1 MSMLTIAIPQFVEN
15 LRKNIQGVETTEELL
30 IRTLIAV
37 GSVVVLLLLRNII
50 SGGILT
56 VIGKTFCRRKPRVQ
70 SLIKD
75 GLKKPLAFFLVL
87 AGIALGLQ
95 IIAPSGELHKIG
107 LFLIKAGGIVCACW
121 GGVRLLNGEL
131 DNYTFDTAAGEDK
144 TRLTAFRFIS
154 NVAKIVIICIGAFLG
169 GGSGVIIKPLLTL
182 LVDDTTEVINFISSV
197 SVFAMSCSS
206 TVKHLRAKT
215 KVDFK
220 TVLLISA
227 GSILG
232 GFAGKHIFDLFN
244 RLLSDNLAMA
254 YQAVML
260 ACLLTVAL
268 WYVNKGKKS
277 FHLKNPI
284 TILLGGVVL
293 GILSSFLGIGGGPI
307 NIMFFLLFFSMSMK
321 EATVYSVAV
330 IFFSQ
335 LSKLVTYVATAT
347 VPKFDYRILLIAA
360 PAAVI
365 AGIIGAALN
374 KKANNKIVTRVFSAV
389 LGVFICLNIY
399 NAITGFMAG

>member
-154 NVAKIVIICIGAFLG
+154 NVAKIVIICIGA
-169 GGSGVIIKPLLTL
+169 L
-182 LVDDTTEVINFISSV
+182 LVLE
-197 SVFAMSCSS
+197 
-206 TVKHLRAKT
+206 
-215 KVDFK
+215 
-220 TVLLISA
+220 
-227 GSILG
+227 
-232 GFAGKHIFDLFN
+232 
-244 RLLSDNLAMA
+244 
-254 YQAVML
+254 
-260 ACLLTVAL
+260 
-268 WYVNKGKKS
+268 
-277 FHLKNPI
+277 
-284 TILLGGVVL
+284 LLGYSATR
-293 GILSSFLGIGGGPI
+293 IFAALGIGGVAVAFACKDAVENLISGFIIVFNKPFRVGDFIAVGELSGTVEDIAVRSTTLRALDGDRYVLPNTALTNQSII
-307 NIMFFLLFFSMSMK
+307 NYADMEKRLINQTFTLHYKHSRTDLERFEQDLRALLQADPAVVQDDIRTDFVNYGAHGMDVQVYYYVIAPTVVELGQIKNRLNLQIK
-321 EATVYSVAV
+321 ELLDKEGFELAYNSATVYLE
-330 IFFSQ
+330 Q
-335 LSKLVTYVATAT
+335 ETEGK
-347 VPKFDYRILLIAA
+347 DQ
-360 PAAVI
+360 
-365 AGIIGAALN
+365 
-374 KKANNKIVTRVFSAV
+374 
-389 LGVFICLNIY
+389 
-399 NAITGFMAG
+399 

>member
-154 NVAKIVIICIGAFLG
+154 NVAKIVIICIGA
-169 GGSGVIIKPLLTL
+169 L
-182 LVDDTTEVINFISSV
+182 LVLE
-197 SVFAMSCSS
+197 
-206 TVKHLRAKT
+206 
-215 KVDFK
+215 
-220 TVLLISA
+220 
-227 GSILG
+227 
-232 GFAGKHIFDLFN
+232 
-244 RLLSDNLAMA
+244 
-254 YQAVML
+254 
-260 ACLLTVAL
+260 
-268 WYVNKGKKS
+268 
-277 FHLKNPI
+277 
-284 TILLGGVVL
+284 LLGY
-293 GILSSFLGIGGGPI
+293 S
-307 NIMFFLLFFSMSMK
+307 
-321 EATVYSVAV
+321 ATR
-330 IFFSQ
+330 IF
-335 LSKLVTYVATAT
+335 
-347 VPKFDYRILLIAA
+347 AA
-360 PAAVI
+360 
-365 AGIIGAALN
+365 
-374 KKANNKIVTRVFSAV
+374 
-389 LGVFICLNIY
+389 
-399 NAITGFMAG
+399 

>member
-1 MSMLTIAIPQFVEN
+1 MMFVVY
-15 LRKNIQGVETTEELL
+15 G
-30 IRTLIAV
+30 
-37 GSVVVLLLLRNII
+37 
-50 SGGILT
+50 
-56 VIGKTFCRRKPRVQ
+56 
-70 SLIKD
+70 
-75 GLKKPLAFFLVL
+75 
-87 AGIALGLQ
+87 
-95 IIAPSGELHKIG
+95 
-107 LFLIKAGGIVCACW
+107 
-121 GGVRLLNGEL
+121 
-131 DNYTFDTAAGEDK
+131 
-144 TRLTAFRFIS
+144 
-154 NVAKIVIICIGAFLG
+154 VIIFLASGIGAFLG

-232 GFAGKHIFDLFN
+232 GFAGKHIFE
-244 RLLSDNLAMA
+244 LLSDNLAMA
-254 YQAVML
+254 YQAVLL

-335 LSKLVTYVATAT
+335 LSKLATYVVTAT

>member
-1 MSMLTIAIPQFVEN
+1 MMFVVY
-15 LRKNIQGVETTEELL
+15 G
-30 IRTLIAV
+30 
-37 GSVVVLLLLRNII
+37 
-50 SGGILT
+50 
-56 VIGKTFCRRKPRVQ
+56 
-70 SLIKD
+70 
-75 GLKKPLAFFLVL
+75 
-87 AGIALGLQ
+87 
-95 IIAPSGELHKIG
+95 
-107 LFLIKAGGIVCACW
+107 
-121 GGVRLLNGEL
+121 
-131 DNYTFDTAAGEDK
+131 
-144 TRLTAFRFIS
+144 
-154 NVAKIVIICIGAFLG
+154 VIIFLASGIGAFLG

-254 YQAVML
+254 YQAVLL
-260 ACLLTVAL
+260 ACLLAVAL

-284 TILLGGVVL
+284 TILL